1 MAGELLSAGQ
11 MIGMG
16 LAGNA
21 TSLLNGVNSEASG
34 FSDSWQSG
42 ASASQGFS
50 DAWANADNWG
60 DSESWNSSVSQTLG
74 REASAAD
81 ILRAAEANKIQADLW
96 RMQSNYNAAEA
107 EKARQFQE
115 RMSNTAYQRA
125 VIDLKKAGLNPIL
138 AAGNMG
144 ASTPSGSSASSG
156 LASASKASTF
166 AESYGYSSGA
176 SKAHTEGHSNS
187 GSHSENSSWSS
198 SAGGSHSENSS
209 QSRTQ
214 AKEIIEGLG
223 KVFNGVS
230 SAMSNSMSKQA
241 GITAPKS
248 NWGGWISK
256 GLTGN

>member
-1 MAGELLSAGQ
+1 MDLLGAGVG
-11 MIGMG
+11 
-16 LAGNA
+16 
-21 TSLLNGVNSEASG
+21 LLNGVNSDASG

-42 ASASQGFS
+42 ASASQGIANS
-50 DAWANADNWG
+50 WNNADNWG
-60 DSESWNSSVSQTLG
+60 DSTSWNNSVSATLG

-81 ILRAAEANKIQADLW
+81 ILRAAEANQVQADLW
-96 RMQSNYNAAEA
+96 RMQSSYNAAEA

-125 VIDLKKAGLNPIL
+125 VLDLKKAGLNPIL

-144 ASTPSGSSASSG
+144 ASTPSGASASSG
-156 LASASKASTF
+156 LANANKASTF
-166 AESYGYSSGA
+166 AESYGYSSGG
-176 SKAHTEGHSNS
+176 SKAHSEGHSQG

-198 SAGGSHSENSS
+198 SNGGSHSENSS
-209 QSRTQ
+209 KSRTQ

-223 KVFNGVS
+223 KVFNGVG
-230 SAMSNSMSKQA
+230 SAMDAQA
-241 GITAPKS
+241 GKTAPNK